1 MKEKMMR
8 LQKMELNN
16 FKNVRQGQIE
26 FNSYKSEDFFS
37 KTSDVLG
44 IYGQNGSGKTVFIEG
59 LWILKKVLLGETLPG
74 NIKDYIYQG
83 EKEASINTVFSMHL
97 GENKYQLFYEMVI
110 ERRDNAAPVI
120 IKEDLSYKKLKENG
134 WTYKRGIIT
143 HNLDDKKQLFSP
155 QKNYNLLAKN
165 NKEAKVDLK
174 VAKELAKK
182 NETSFIFS
190 NEMDHIYR
198 GNEAFNEFADIIIE
212 IKQYARMNLFVIR
225 NSRSGMITA
234 NLIIPFCFQVSD
246 SERIEGGD
254 LAIALSEPTTVP
266 ERVLSTV
273 ENVID
278 NLNIVLKEIIPD
290 LTITIKE
297 YGEELDENGDPVIK
311 VELLAERGE
320 IKIPLRYESD
330 GIKKII
336 SILSAMI
343 AMYNKPSI
351 CLAVDELDAGIF
363 EYLLG
368 EILEII
374 QDRAKGQLVF
384 TSHNLRPLE
393 KLNKE
398 SLIFTTTN
406 PQNRYIRFTNVK
418 ETNNLR
424 RFYYRGIKLGG
435 QEEEVYERTNEYKIA
450 RAFRAAGSLSNKRI
464 IP

>member
-1 MKEKMMR
+1 M
-8 LQKMELNN
+8 
-16 FKNVRQGQIE
+16 
-26 FNSYKSEDFFS
+26 
-37 KTSDVLG
+37 VLG
-44 IYGQNGSGKTVFIEG
+44 E
-59 LWILKKVLLGETLPG
+59 
-74 NIKDYIYQG
+74 D
-83 EKEASINTVFSMHL
+83 
-97 GENKYQLFYEMVI
+97 KYQSFYEMVI
-110 ERRDNAAPVI
+110 ERRENAASVI
-120 IKEDLSYKKLKENG
+120 IKEDLSYKKLEEDG

-143 HNLDDKKQLFSP
+143 HNLDDKKQLLSP
-155 QKNYNLLAKN
+155 QKNYNLLTKN
-165 NKEAKVDLK
+165 NKDAQVDLK

-182 NETSFIFS
+182 KQTSFIFS

-198 GNEAFNEFADIIIE
+198 GNEAFNEFADIIME

-225 NSRSGMITA
+225 NSRSGMINA
-234 NLIIPFCFQVSD
+234 NLIISFCFQLSD
-246 SERIEGGD
+246 SEMIEGGD
-254 LAIALSEPTTVP
+254 LAIVLSEPTTVS

-273 ENVID
+273 KNVIE
-278 NLNIVLKEIIPD
+278 NLNIVLKEIIPE
-290 LTITIKE
+290 LTIKIKE
-297 YGEELDENGDPVIK
+297 YGEELDENGEPFIK
-311 VELLAERGE
+311 IALLAERGE

-343 AMYNKPSI
+343 AMYNNPGI

-374 QDRAKGQLVF
+374 QDRAKGQLIF

-406 PQNRYIRFTNVK
+406 PENRYIRFTNVK

-424 RFYYRGIKLGG
+424 SFYYRAINLGG
-435 QEEEVYERTNEYKIA
+435 QEEEVYENTEKARIA
-450 RAFRAAGSLSNKRI
+450 RAFKI
-464 IP
+464 DQIK

>member
-1 MKEKMMR
+1 MLR
-8 LQKMELNN
+8 LQQVQLNN
-16 FKNVRQGQIE
+16 FKNVKQGQID

-44 IYGQNGSGKTVFIEG
+44 IYGQNGSGKTAFIEA
-59 LWILKKVLLGETLPG
+59 LWILKMVLLGESLPG
-74 NIKDYIYQG
+74 DIKDYIYQG
-83 EKEASINTVFSMHL
+83 EKEAAINAVFSMSL
-97 GENKYQLFYEMVI
+97 GENKYQLFYEMII
-110 ERRDNAAPVI
+110 ERRENAAPVI
-120 IKEDLSYKKLKENG
+120 IKEDLSYKKLEEDG
-134 WTYKRGIIT
+134 WTYKRGIIN
-143 HNLDDKKQLFSP
+143 HNLNDKDQLLSP
-155 QKNYNLLAKN
+155 QKNYNLLTKN
-165 NKEAKVDLK
+165 NKDAKVDLK

-182 NETSFIFS
+182 DETSFIFS
-190 NEMDHIYR
+190 NEMDHIYKE
-198 GNEAFNEFADIIIE
+198 NEVFKEFTDIIIE
-212 IKQYARMNLFVIR
+212 VKQYARMNLFVII
-225 NSRSGMITA
+225 NSRSGMINA
-234 NLIIPFCFQVSD
+234 KLIMPFCFQYSD
-246 SERIEGGD
+246 SEMIEGGD
-254 LAIALSEPTTVP
+254 LAIALAEPTTVS

-273 ENVID
+273 KNVIE

-290 LTITIKE
+290 LTIKIKE
-297 YGEELDENGDPVIK
+297 YGEELDENGDQVIK
-311 VELLAERGE
+311 IELLAERGE

-343 AMYNKPSI
+343 AMYNNPGI
-351 CLAVDELDAGIF
+351 CLAVDDLDAGIF

-424 RFYYRGIKLGG
+424 SFYYRTINLGG
-435 QEEEVYERTNEYKIA
+435 QDEEVYENTEKSRIA
-450 RAFRAAGSLSNKRI
+450 RAFRIL
-464 IP
+464 

>member
-1 MKEKMMR
+1 MKERILR
-8 LQKMELNN
+8 LQQVQLNN
-16 FKNVRQGQIE
+16 FKNVRQGQID

-44 IYGQNGSGKTVFIEG
+44 IYGQNGSGKTAFIEA
-59 LWILKKVLLGETLPG
+59 LWILKIVLLGESLPG
-74 NIKDYIYQG
+74 DIKDYIYQG
-83 EKEASINTVFSMHL
+83 AKEAAINAVFSMSL
-97 GENKYQLFYEMVI
+97 GENKYQLFYEMVV
-110 ERRDNAAPVI
+110 ERRENAVPVI
-120 IKEDLSYKKLKENG
+120 IKEDLSYKKLEEKG

-143 HNLDDKKQLFSP
+143 HNLDEKEQLLSP
-155 QKNYNLLAKN
+155 QKNYNLLTKN
-165 NKEAKVDLK
+165 NKDAKVDLK

-182 NETSFIFS
+182 EQTSFIFS
-190 NEMDHIYR
+190 SEMDHIYK
-198 GNEAFNEFADIIIE
+198 GNKAFSEFADIIME

-225 NSRSGMITA
+225 NSRSGMINA
-234 NLIIPFCFQVSD
+234 NLIIPFCFQLSD

-273 ENVID
+273 KNVIE
-278 NLNIVLKEIIPD
+278 NLNIVLKEIIPE
-290 LTITIKE
+290 LTIKIKE

-311 VELLAERGE
+311 IELLAERGE

-343 AMYNKPSI
+343 AMYNKPGI

-424 RFYYRGIKLGG
+424 SFYYRGIKLGG
-435 QEEEVYERTNEYKIA
+435 QDEEVYERTNEYKIA
-450 RAFRAAGSLSNKRI
+450 RAFRAAGRVDADD
-464 IP
+464 

>member
-1 MKEKMMR
+1 MKERMLR
-8 LQKMELNN
+8 LQQVQLNN
-16 FKNVRQGQIE
+16 FKNVRQGEID
-26 FNSYKSEDFFS
+26 FNSYKSENFFS
-37 KTSDVLG
+37 ETSDVLG
-44 IYGQNGSGKTVFIEG
+44 IYGQNGSGKTAFIEA
-59 LWILKKVLLGETLPG
+59 LWILKLVLLGESLPG
-74 NIKDYIYQG
+74 DIKDYIYQG
-83 EKEASINTVFSMHL
+83 EKEAAIDAVFSMSL
-97 GENKYQLFYEMVI
+97 GEDKYQLFYEMVI
-110 ERRDNAAPVI
+110 ERRENAAPII
-120 IKEDLSYKKLKENG
+120 IKEDLSYKNLEEDG

-143 HNLDDKKQLFSP
+143 HDLDDKDHLLSP
-155 QKNYNLLAKN
+155 QKNYNLLTKN
-165 NKEAKVDLK
+165 NKDAKVDLK

-182 NETSFIFS
+182 DETSFIFS
-190 NEMDHIYR
+190 SEMDHIYK
-198 GNEAFNEFADIIIE
+198 GNEAFNEFADIIME

-225 NSRSGMITA
+225 NSRSGMINA
-234 NLIIPFCFQVSD
+234 NLIIPFCFQLSD

-273 ENVID
+273 KNVIE

-290 LTITIKE
+290 LTIKIKE

-311 VELLAERGE
+311 IELLAEIGE

-343 AMYNKPSI
+343 AMYNKPGI

-406 PQNRYIRFTNVK
+406 PKNRYIRFTNVK

-424 RFYYRGIKLGG
+424 SFYYRGIKLGG
-435 QEEEVYERTNEYKIA
+435 QDEEVYERTDKFRIA
-450 RAFRAAGSLSNKRI
+450 RAFKI
-464 IP
+464 DQIQ

>member
-1 MKEKMMR
+1 MKERMLR
-8 LQKMELNN
+8 LQQVQLNN
-16 FKNVRQGQIE
+16 FKNVRQGQID

-44 IYGQNGSGKTVFIEG
+44 IYGQNGSGKTAFIEA
-59 LWILKKVLLGETLPG
+59 LWILKLVLLGESLPG
-74 NIKDYIYQG
+74 DIKDYIYQG
-83 EKEASINTVFSMHL
+83 EKEAAINTVFSMSL
-97 GENKYQLFYEMVI
+97 GEDKYQLFYEMVI
-110 ERRDNAAPVI
+110 ERRENAVPVI
-120 IKEDLSYKKLKENG
+120 IKEDLSYKKLEEDG

-143 HNLDDKKQLFSP
+143 HNLDEKEQLLSP
-155 QKNYNLLAKN
+155 QKNYNLLTKN
-165 NKEAKVDLK
+165 NKDAKVDLK

-182 NETSFIFS
+182 DETSFIFS
-190 NEMDHIYR
+190 SEMDHIYK
-198 GNEAFNEFADIIIE
+198 GNEAFNEFAEIIME

-225 NSRSGMITA
+225 NSRSGMINA
-234 NLIIPFCFQVSD
+234 NLIIPFCFQFSD

-273 ENVID
+273 KNVIE
-278 NLNIVLKEIIPD
+278 NLNIVLKEIIPE
-290 LTITIKE
+290 LTIKIKE

-343 AMYNKPSI
+343 AMYNKPGI

-424 RFYYRGIKLGG
+424 SFYYRGIKLGG
-435 QEEEVYERTNEYKIA
+435 QDEEVYERTNEYKIA
-450 RAFRAAGSLSNKRI
+450 RAFRAAGRVDADD
-464 IP
+464 

>member
-1 MKEKMMR
+1 MKDRMLR
-8 LQKMELNN
+8 LQQVQINN
-16 FKNVRQGQIE
+16 FKNVRQGQVD

-44 IYGQNGSGKTVFIEG
+44 IYGQNGSGKTAFIEA
-59 LWILKKVLLGETLPG
+59 LWILKMVLLGESLPG

-83 EKEASINTVFSMHL
+83 EKEAVINVVFSMSL
-97 GENKYQLFYEMVI
+97 GEDKYQLFYEIVI
-110 ERRDNAAPVI
+110 ERRGNATPVI
-120 IKEDLSYKKLKENG
+120 IKEDLSYKMLEEDG

-143 HNLDDKKQLFSP
+143 HNLDDKEQLLSP
-155 QKNYNLLAKN
+155 QKNYNLLTKN
-165 NKEAKVDLK
+165 NKDAKVDLK

-182 NETSFIFS
+182 EQTSFIFS
-190 NEMDHIYR
+190 NEMDHIYK
-198 GNEAFNEFADIIIE
+198 GNEAFNEFADIIMK

-225 NSRSGMITA
+225 NSRSGMINA

-246 SERIEGGD
+246 PEMIEGGD
-254 LAIALSEPTTVP
+254 LAIALAEPTTVP

-273 ENVID
+273 KNVIE
-278 NLNIVLKEIIPD
+278 NLNIVLKEIIPE
-290 LTITIKE
+290 LTIKIKE

-311 VELLAERGE
+311 IELLAERGE

-343 AMYNKPSI
+343 AMYNKPGI

-424 RFYYRGIKLGG
+424 SFYYRGIKLGG
-435 QEEEVYERTNEYKIA
+435 QDEEVYERTNEYKIA
-450 RAFRAAGSLSNKRI
+450 RAFRAAGRVDADD
-464 IP
+464 

>member
-1 MKEKMMR
+1 MNEKMLR
-8 LQKMELNN
+8 LQQVQLNN
-16 FKNVRQGQIE
+16 FKNVRQGQID

-37 KTSDVLG
+37 KSSDVLG
-44 IYGQNGSGKTVFIEG
+44 IYGQNGSGKTAFNEA
-59 LWILKKVLLGETLPG
+59 LWILKMVLLGESLPG

-83 EKEASINTVFSMHL
+83 EKEAAINAVFSMIL
-97 GENKYQLFYEMVI
+97 GEDKYQLFYEMVI
-110 ERRDNAAPVI
+110 ERRENAAPVI
-120 IKEDLSYKKLKENG
+120 IKEDLSYKKLEEDG

-143 HNLDDKKQLFSP
+143 HSLDDKEQLLSP
-155 QKNYNLLAKN
+155 QKNYNLLTKN
-165 NKEAKVDLK
+165 NKDAKVDLK

-182 NETSFIFS
+182 DETSFIFS
-190 NEMDHIYR
+190 NEMDHIYK
-198 GNEAFNEFADIIIE
+198 GNKAFNEFADIIME

-225 NSRSGMITA
+225 NSRSGMINA

-246 SERIEGGD
+246 SEMIEGGD

-273 ENVID
+273 KNVIE
-278 NLNIVLKEIIPD
+278 NLNIVLKEIIPE
-290 LTITIKE
+290 LTIKIKE

-311 VELLAERGE
+311 IELLAERGE

-343 AMYNKPSI
+343 AMYNKPGI

-406 PQNRYIRFTNVK
+406 PENRYIRFTNVK

-424 RFYYRGIKLGG
+424 SFYYRGIKLGG
-435 QEEEVYERTNEYKIA
+435 QEEEVYERTDKHRIA
-450 RAFRAAGSLSNKRI
+450 RAFKI
-464 IP
+464 DHIQ

>member
-1 MKEKMMR
+1 M
-8 LQKMELNN
+8 
-16 FKNVRQGQIE
+16 
-26 FNSYKSEDFFS
+26 
-37 KTSDVLG
+37 VLG
-44 IYGQNGSGKTVFIEG
+44 E
-59 LWILKKVLLGETLPG
+59 
-74 NIKDYIYQG
+74 D
-83 EKEASINTVFSMHL
+83 
-97 GENKYQLFYEMVI
+97 KYQSFYEMVI
-110 ERRDNAAPVI
+110 ERRENAASVI
-120 IKEDLSYKKLKENG
+120 IKEDLSYKKLEEDG

-143 HNLDDKKQLFSP
+143 HNLDDKKQLLSP
-155 QKNYNLLAKN
+155 QKNYNLLTKN
-165 NKEAKVDLK
+165 NKDAQVDLK

-182 NETSFIFS
+182 EQTSFIFS

-198 GNEAFNEFADIIIE
+198 GNKAFNEFADIIME

-225 NSRSGMITA
+225 NSRSGMINA

-246 SERIEGGD
+246 SEMIEGGD

-273 ENVID
+273 KNVIE
-278 NLNIVLKEIIPD
+278 NLNIVLKEIIPE
-290 LTITIKE
+290 LTIKIKE

-311 VELLAERGE
+311 IELLAERGE

-343 AMYNKPSI
+343 AMYNKPGI

-424 RFYYRGIKLGG
+424 SFYYRAINLGG
-435 QEEEVYERTNEYKIA
+435 QEEEVYENTEKARIA
-450 RAFRAAGSLSNKRI
+450 RAFKI
-464 IP
+464 DQIK

>member
-1 MKEKMMR
+1 MKERMLR
-8 LQKMELNN
+8 LQQVQLNN
-16 FKNVRQGQIE
+16 FKNVRQGQID

-37 KTSDVLG
+37 ETSDVLG
-44 IYGQNGSGKTVFIEG
+44 IYGQNGSGKTAFIEA
-59 LWILKKVLLGETLPG
+59 LWILKLVLLGESLPG
-74 NIKDYIYQG
+74 DIKDYIYQG
-83 EKEASINTVFSMHL
+83 EKEAAINAVFSMSL

-110 ERRDNAAPVI
+110 ERRENAAPVI
-120 IKEDLSYKKLKENG
+120 IKEDLSYKKLEEDG
-134 WTYKRGIIT
+134 WAYKRGIIT
-143 HNLDDKKQLFSP
+143 HNLDEKEQLLSP
-155 QKNYNLLAKN
+155 QKNYNLLTKN
-165 NKEAKVDLK
+165 NKDAKVDLK

-182 NETSFIFS
+182 EQTSFIFS
-190 NEMDHIYR
+190 NEMDHIYK
-198 GNEAFNEFADIIIE
+198 GNEAFNEFAEIIME

-225 NSRSGMITA
+225 NSRSGMINA
-234 NLIIPFCFQVSD
+234 NLIIPFCFQLSD

-273 ENVID
+273 KNVIE
-278 NLNIVLKEIIPD
+278 NLNIVLKEIIPE
-290 LTITIKE
+290 LTIKIKE

-311 VELLAERGE
+311 IELLAERGE
-320 IKIPLRYESD
+320 IKISLRYESD

-336 SILSAMI
+336 SILSALI
-343 AMYNKPSI
+343 AMYNKPGI

-424 RFYYRGIKLGG
+424 SFYYRAINLGG
-435 QEEEVYERTNEYKIA
+435 QEEEIYEQTEKYRIA
-450 RAFRAAGSLSNKRI
+450 RSFRIDQNQ
-464 IP
+464 

>member
-1 MKEKMMR
+1 MKEKMLR
-8 LQKMELNN
+8 LQQVQLNN
-16 FKNVRQGQIE
+16 FKNVKQGQID

-44 IYGQNGSGKTVFIEG
+44 IYGQNGSGKTAFIEA
-59 LWILKKVLLGETLPG
+59 LWILKMVLLGESLPG
-74 NIKDYIYQG
+74 DIKDYIYQG
-83 EKEASINTVFSMHL
+83 EKEAAINAVFSMSL
-97 GENKYQLFYEMVI
+97 GENKYQLFYEMII
-110 ERRDNAAPVI
+110 ERRENAAPVI
-120 IKEDLSYKKLKENG
+120 IKEDLSYKKLEEDG
-134 WTYKRGIIT
+134 WTYKRGIIN
-143 HNLDDKKQLFSP
+143 HNLNDKDQLLSP
-155 QKNYNLLAKN
+155 QKNYNLLTKN
-165 NKEAKVDLK
+165 NKDAKVDLK

-182 NETSFIFS
+182 DETSFIFS
-190 NEMDHIYR
+190 NEMDHIYKE
-198 GNEAFNEFADIIIE
+198 NEVFKEFTDIIIE
-212 IKQYARMNLFVIR
+212 VKQYARMNLFVII
-225 NSRSGMITA
+225 NSRSGMINA
-234 NLIIPFCFQVSD
+234 KLIMPFCFQYSD
-246 SERIEGGD
+246 SEMIEGGD
-254 LAIALSEPTTVP
+254 LAIALAEPTTVS

-273 ENVID
+273 KNVIE

-290 LTITIKE
+290 LTIKIKE
-297 YGEELDENGDPVIK
+297 YGEELDENGDQVIK
-311 VELLAERGE
+311 IELLAERGE

-343 AMYNKPSI
+343 AMYNNPGI
-351 CLAVDELDAGIF
+351 CLAVDDLDAGIF

-424 RFYYRGIKLGG
+424 SFYYRTINLGG
-435 QEEEVYERTNEYKIA
+435 QDEEVYENTEKSRIA
-450 RAFRAAGSLSNKRI
+450 RAFRIL
-464 IP
+464 